1 MKPSSRCARRL
12 RPSLCLLLLGAG
24 GAAGR
29 AQAPALKST
38 EVNPDQSVTIR
49 YLSPTAREV
58 TLSLDYDHHPLPLKK
73 GDDGVWSLTTAPLQA
88 AVHMYSLTVDGV
100 GILDPLNP
108 SIERNLVFL
117 TNEVRVY
124 KPTPQPWDMT
134 DVPHGVVHH
143 HLYRSGIILGLKDQM
158 EDFYVYT
165 PPGYDAAGTR
175 RYPVLYLLH
184 GWSSLADA
192 WLESGQANLIL
203 DNLLA
208 KGDVRP
214 MVVVMPQGYGDMSF
228 VLKGFG
234 QWNDETKIANNLGLF
249 SNALLTEIMPQVETG
264 YRVLATREDRAI
276 AGLSMGGGESLVIGL
291 NHPDKFAWVGGF
303 SSAVKYANFDG
314 VFPDLGSSRRRPN
327 LLWIACGTED
337 ELIAA
342 HRKFVTWLK
351 AKGADPTVIE
361 TAGIHNWPVWRDN
374 LIHFAPLLFRA
385 GADRT

>member
-1 MKPSSRCARRL
+1 MKSSSRRL
-12 RPSLCLLLLGAG
+12 RPSLGLFLLLAG
-24 GAAGR
+24 GVAGR
-29 AQAPALKST
+29 AQAPAPKAT
-38 EVNPDQSVTIR
+38 EANPDQSVTFR
-49 YLSPTAREV
+49 CFAPTAREV

-73 GDDGVWSLTTAPLQA
+73 GDDGVWTLTTAPLQA

-100 GILDPLNP
+100 AILDPLNP
-108 SIERNLVFL
+108 SVDRNFVFL
-117 TNEVRVY
+117 TNKVRVF
-124 KPTPQPWDMT
+124 KPTPQPWDVT

-143 HLYRSGIILGLKDQM
+143 HMYRSGIILGLKDGM

-165 PPGYDAAGTR
+165 PPGYDAAGAR

-184 GWSSLADA
+184 GWSSLADS
-192 WLESGQANLIL
+192 WLEGGQANLIL

-208 KGDVRP
+208 KGEVRP

-228 VLKGFG
+228 VLKGFD
-234 QWNDETKIANNLGLF
+234 QWNDEAKIANNLGLF
-249 SNALLTEIMPQVETG
+249 SDALLTEIMPQVESG
-264 YRVLATREDRAI
+264 YRVRANREDRAI

-291 NHPDKFAWVGGF
+291 NHPDKFAWIGGF
-303 SSAVKYANFDG
+303 SSAVIYGSFDG
-314 VFPDLGSSRRRPN
+314 VFPDLGSGRGQRPD
-327 LLWIACGTED
+327 LLWVSCGTGD

-342 HRKFVTWLK
+342 HRKFVAWLK

-361 TAGIHNWPVWRDN
+361 TTGIHNWPVWRDN